1 MRETGQAVI
10 DACFFAYLPAI
21 KTAHP
26 PHMVRKAYAFYET
39 ASSVDFDPD
48 IFIDVSEVID
58 TKIEA
63 AERNEAMVAEIRAL
77 FSDNWADIFLGPN
90 MH

>member
-26 PHMVRKAYAFYET
+26 PHVVRKASAFYET

-48 IFIDVSEVID
+48 IF
-58 TKIEA
+58 
-63 AERNEAMVAEIRAL
+63 
-77 FSDNWADIFLGPN
+77 LGPN
-90 MH
+90 MHWGQESGVRYAEPFKELKIHGLGKRALDAFPI